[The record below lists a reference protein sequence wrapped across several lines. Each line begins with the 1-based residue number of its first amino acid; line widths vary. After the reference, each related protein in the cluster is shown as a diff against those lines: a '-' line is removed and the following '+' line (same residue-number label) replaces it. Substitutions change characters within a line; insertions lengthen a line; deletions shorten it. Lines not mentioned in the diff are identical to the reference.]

1 MPDEQQFV
9 PRRRPR
15 LAAPLSLYFCI
26 SAISG
31 FSGAI
36 YESIWTHYLKI
47 FLGHAAYAQSL
58 VLVIFPRNF
67 TRPSNQIKCQRQRE
81 GRINHRT

>member
-9 PRRRPR
+9 PRKRPR

-36 YESIWTHYLKI
+36 YESNWTHYLKI
-47 FLGHAAYAQSL
+47 FLGHVAYAQSL
-58 VLVIFPRNF
+58 VIFLKSF
-67 TRPSNQIKCQRQRE
+67 TRPSNQIKFQRQL
-81 GRINHRT
+81 